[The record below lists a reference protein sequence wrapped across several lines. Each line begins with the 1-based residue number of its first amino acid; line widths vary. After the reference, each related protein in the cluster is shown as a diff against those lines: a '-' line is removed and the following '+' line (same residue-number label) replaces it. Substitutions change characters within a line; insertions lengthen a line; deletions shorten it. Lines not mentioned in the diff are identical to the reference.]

1 MTDRQRCSSH
11 YLLLMTYRNEALS
24 TSYERSGG
32 DKLQTLHF
40 VVLLLLTRYYRHRL
54 NSECIEGNNEI
65 SMSRCTDMASCCYLR
80 RQPIPLLQRR
90 RNWYLG
96 KLRFVSPIIFSAH
109 TDQYQNNGKGRRH
122 EGQQTQVWKWQ
133 RLTICSSTA

>member
-1 MTDRQRCSSH
+1 M
-11 YLLLMTYRNEALS
+11 LLLMTYRNEALS

-65 SMSRCTDMASCCYLR
+65 INEQM
-80 RQPIPLLQRR
+80 
-90 RNWYLG
+90 
-96 KLRFVSPIIFSAH
+96 H
-109 TDQYQNNGKGRRH
+109 
-122 EGQQTQVWKWQ
+122 
-133 RLTICSSTA
+133 